1 MSVNL
6 TKGVIFLGIVTAAIY
21 GLYHIGALNSVLAL
35 LKF

>member
-1 MSVNL
+1 MSINL

-21 GLYHIGALNSVLAL
+21 GLYRIGALTSVLNL